1 LRPLPTW
8 EIDLLGGC
16 DAIAAA
22 GIEEMARSAMD
33 VVIADIFDKE
43 KGALGELAFEHE
55 GRFSGEFVGT
65 FVNIP
70 LMPRPPP
77 NSHDHGNCT

>member
-1 LRPLPTW
+1 
-8 EIDLLGGC
+8 
-16 DAIAAA
+16 
-22 GIEEMARSAMD
+22 MD

-55 GRFSGEFVGT
+55 GRFSGEFVGK

-70 LMPRPPP
+70 LMPQPPP